1 MIKKVIPFAHNKL
14 KEIVT
19 QDDYVI
25 DGTCGNGFDTLF
37 LARLARKVYA
47 FDVQDLAIENTKD
60 RIKRNKLFNVKLIK
74 DSHANLDKYVE
85 EPIKAAMFNLG
96 YLPGSDKRVVTKSD
110 STIEAIKKTQERL
123 LPGGLICLTVY
134 TGKFGGEEESNEL
147 LSYVR
152 SLNHEEYNVIKYSY
166 YNKSKAP
173 YIIIIEKQHN

>member
-37 LARLARKVYA
+37 LARIARKVYA

-60 RIKRNKLFNVKLIK
+60 RIKRNKLYNVKLIK

-85 EPIKAAMFNLG
+85 EGIKAAMFNLG
-96 YLPGSDKRVVTKSD
+96 FLPGSDKRVVTKSD
-110 STIEAIKKTQERL
+110 STIEAIKKTQHLL
-123 LPGGLICLTVY
+123 LPGGIICLTVY
-134 TGKFGGEEESNEL
+134 TGKFGGEDESNEL
-147 LSYVR
+147 LTYVR
-152 SLNHEEYNVIKYSY
+152 SLDHEEYNVIKYSY
-166 YNKSKAP
+166 YNKEKAP
-173 YIIIIEKQHN
+173 YIIIIEKSH

>member
-152 SLNHEEYNVIKYSY
+152 PLNHEEYNVIKYSY

>member
-110 STIEAIKKTQERL
+110 STIEAIKKTQEKL
-123 LPGGLICLTVY
+123 VPGGLICLTVY

-152 SLNHEEYNVIKYSY
+152 SLDHDEYNVIKYSY

-173 YIIIIEKQHN
+173 YIIIIEKQIK